1 MSNNHLHPAFDPVF
15 EAIAALSRLATDTMP
30 LAAIWLEKP
39 LQMAGKRSIRI
50 TAGDLVRAE
59 TNLLCEGRFW
69 LVDCSPLLPP
79 THEITECRG
88 TIYSTDLQITVRD
101 LKTNELL
108 TIKL

>member
-1 MSNNHLHPAFDPVF
+1 MTTDPVF

-50 TAGDLVRAE
+50 AKGDLVRAE
-59 TNLLCEGRFW
+59 TNLLCESRFW
-69 LVDCSPLLPP
+69 LVDCSPINPP

-88 TIYSTDLQITVRD
+88 TIYSTDLQVILRD

>member
-1 MSNNHLHPAFDPVF
+1 MSDHTDVM
-15 EAIAALSRLATDTMP
+15 EAIAGICRLSTETMP

-50 TAGDLVRAE
+50 QKGCVVRVE
-59 TNLLCEGRFW
+59 NGS
-69 LVDCSPLLPP
+69 LVDIPVTDY
-79 THEITECRG
+79 THQFDATHMVTECRG

-101 LKTNELL
+101 LKTNELS